1 MIDGDAPA
9 ASPQTRLTKACGV
22 RYPIAAAGMA
32 CVGSTPN
39 AFTGAW
45 AGREA
50 EIRVAPADRPIVGQ
64 TNLLGEVFELPKFT
78 NFVPLPTTEGALD
91 EKPML
96 AGRGIGMI
104 DTIEPTAAILQRMAE
119 DAAQILCNLAQSCAR
134 V

>member
-9 ASPQTRLTKACGV
+9 ASPQTRLTKAYGV

-50 EIRVAPADRPIVGQ
+50 EIPVAPADRPIIGQ
-64 TNLLGEVFELPKFT
+64 TNLLGEVFELR
-78 NFVPLPTTEGALD
+78 NSL
-91 EKPML
+91 
-96 AGRGIGMI
+96 ISCQC
-104 DTIEPTAAILQRMAE
+104 QRPRAHWTKSRCWLVR
-119 DAAQILCNLAQSCAR
+119 ASG
-134 V
+134 